1 MLFTAGGKILLTP
14 MTAAALARLLTLLDE
29 DADRAAAAYEHLR
42 RSIEKFFEWHA
53 AWPPEECADETL
65 DRLTKKVV
73 SETPID
79 DVRRYAHGIAKLV
92 LLEWQRRPKIVSIDE
107 GHHPATPWP
116 AAEADG
122 DEVLQECFDRCLAA
136 LPPESRTLVLE
147 YYVAEQRT
155 KIENRRRLARSLTL
169 SENALRSRVQRVR
182 DRLERCV
189 GACTSSRATAQSQ
202 KGQMPRLAKVRDDY

>member
-1 MLFTAGGKILLTP
+1 MLCTAGGKILLTP
-14 MTAAALARLLTLLDE
+14 MNAAALARLLTLLDD

-42 RSIEKFFEWHA
+42 RSIEKYFDWHA

-65 DRLTKKVV
+65 DRLTQKIGN
-73 SETPID
+73 ETPID
-79 DVRRYAHGIAKLV
+79 DVRRYAHGIARLV
-92 LLEWQRRPKIVSIDE
+92 LLEWQRRPKLVSIDE
-107 GHHPATPWP
+107 THDPSTPWP

-122 DEVLQECFDRCLAA
+122 DDRLQDCFDRCLAA
-136 LPPESRTLVLE
+136 LPVESRKLVLE

-169 SENALRSRVQRVR
+169 SDNALRSRVQRVR

-189 GACTSSRATAQSQ
+189 EACTSSGAPENR
-202 KGQMPRLAKVRDDY
+202 

>member
-1 MLFTAGGKILLTP
+1 MLCTADGKILLTP
-14 MTAAALARLLTLLDE
+14 MTAAALARLLTLLDD

-42 RSIEKFFEWHA
+42 RSIEKFFDWHA

-65 DRLTKKVV
+65 DRLTQKVG

-79 DVRRYAHGIAKLV
+79 DVRRYAHGIARLV
-92 LLEWQRRPKIVSIDE
+92 LLEWQRRPKQVSIDE

-116 AAEADG
+116 AAESND
-122 DEVLQECFDRCLAA
+122 DEALQECFDRCLAA
-136 LPPESRTLVLE
+136 LPAESRTLVLE
-147 YYVAEQRT
+147 YYAAEQRT
-155 KIENRRRLARSLTL
+155 KIENRRLLARSLAL

-189 GACTSSRATAQSQ
+189 EACTLSRAPAESQ
-202 KGQMPRLAKVRDDY
+202 KGPMRKAAKA